1 MKKLFNLLL
10 LCTFCLAIF
19 SSCSK
24 DDEASLDEKE
34 TTYTFFYSAIDI
46 PDGFDLDITLFEYN
60 ENNERVSQKNIN
72 SVHQGYSEKYVADKN
87 ATKVKVYMEM
97 SKDGFSVYDWVQ
109 QVYYLEIGGNINI
122 DITNDIR
129 VGKKEP

>member
-87 ATKVKVYMEM
+87 AKKVKVYMKNFHTKHNKKPPAYSIIFET
-97 SKDGFSVYDWVQ
+97 KKRNF
-109 QVYYLEIGGNINI
+109 
-122 DITNDIR
+122 TN
-129 VGKKEP
+129 